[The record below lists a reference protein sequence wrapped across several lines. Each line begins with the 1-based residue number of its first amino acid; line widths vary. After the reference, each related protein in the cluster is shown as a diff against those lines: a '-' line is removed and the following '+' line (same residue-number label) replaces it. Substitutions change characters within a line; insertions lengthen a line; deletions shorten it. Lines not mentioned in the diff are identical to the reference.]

1 MSTSTTRD
9 FSKLIKITGKYNYDF
24 NFYTQTNYVY
34 LASNLV
40 AEAKDK
46 ETGFPAAIKCKWQ
59 RLRGNRIYNMNT
71 IHGNVYQ
78 LSAEDVGCKI
88 RVEVEPL
95 DDEIYEGKAIAEFGP
110 VTVEPSARQSLEY
123 ILGSGGSRFPVTIYY
138 PEDRFK
144 MIDERKFREGT
155 LIINNKT
162 IRLEEK
168 QDFAGKRKEVFS
180 CKYTIDHP
188 KIDITSNDT
197 KMLTIDYYDDDDV
210 YGSEKGLNFSLDLR
224 ALSRQ
229 SRDLIALSIRCFS
242 ALNYFKHSKVISS
255 LNKDEETEGD
265 SPSKKNSKEKDTIT
279 ELLMELDFIKRE
291 LYEQIG
297 INKELEVER
306 NNARKQ
312 FIDLENEMEQT
323 LEGYRIVLE
332 DTEHSPEDTQMRNE
346 MRNQLKLNDTLQ
358 KEKNQLAEE
367 NMVLIDEKKTLNKK
381 VAEKETLVETL
392 QAEILELKKGQV
404 IPKNE
409 FEKVKTEKEKC
420 RKDAKKFAEEIR
432 LLEKKLLEMKG
443 EVKGVTKDKTQLETE
458 KKQLSSYLKHQE
470 ETTEELKAKLETLE
484 KENRVLQRKVTPEI
498 DASAEVSKM
507 RDENEALIAQRNALT
522 KQKDSIMK
530 DLEKKQKELDKLKN
544 ESEGSVSRLTQSNKR
559 FLDEQKDLESKIE
572 ELEEKNERILEDKN
586 EIIFKQKEEI
596 EQLKAKLSEKSSVAN
611 KFKELFTKKK
621 TEEEE
626 KPLVRDTEIQTEE
639 VKIITEDSGV
649 EESPSK
655 IGMGLR
661 KYSKTMKNSFMDHSR
676 SSVLDESVQNVKE
689 LEDLKRKLAKMEKEK
704 MVWFMEKKDSEECN
718 NDLRRI
724 IEKKDDQLEEMRV
737 EIERLAGKLCAAESK
752 LFEHM

>member
-1 MSTSTTRD
+1 MSSSITRD
-9 FSKLIKITGKYNYDF
+9 FSKLIKITGKYNYEF

-46 ETGFPAAIKCKWQ
+46 ETGLPFAMRCKWQ
-59 RLRGNRIYNMNT
+59 RVRGNRIYNMNT

-95 DDEIYEGKAIAEFGP
+95 DDEIYDGIALAEFGP

-138 PEDRFK
+138 PEDRHK

-155 LIINNKT
+155 LVIDSKT

-210 YGSEKGLNFSLDLR
+210 YVSEKGLNFSLDLR

-229 SRDLIALSIRCFS
+229 SRDLITLSIRCFS
-242 ALNYFKHSKVISS
+242 SLNYYKHSKVISALS
-255 LNKDEETEGD
+255 KDESDLDD
-265 SPSKKNSKEKDTIT
+265 SPSKKKKEKDTIT
-279 ELLMELDFIKRE
+279 ELIMELDFIKRE

-312 FIDLENEMEQT
+312 FLDLENEMEQT

-332 DTEHSPEDTQMRNE
+332 DSEHSPEDTQMRHE
-346 MRNQLKLNDTLQ
+346 MKNQLKLNDTLQ
-358 KEKNQLAEE
+358 REKNQLAEE
-367 NMVLIDEKKTLNKK
+367 NMILIDEKKTLNKK
-381 VAEKETLVETL
+381 SNENEEMIKSLKSEL
-392 QAEILELKKGQV
+392 LEVKKGQV
-404 IPKNE
+404 IPKQE
-409 FEKVKTEKEKC
+409 FEKTKKEKEKC
-420 RKDAKKFAEEIR
+420 RRDAKKFAEEIR
-432 LLEKKLLEMKG
+432 LLEKKLLAMKN
-443 EVKGVTKDKTQLETE
+443 EIRNVTKDKNQLETE

-470 ETTEELKAKLETLE
+470 EQAEELKAKLEELE
-484 KENRVLQRKVTPEI
+484 KENRQLQRKAVPEVDVT
-498 DASAEVSKM
+498 AEVSKL
-507 RDENEALIAQRNALT
+507 RDENEALISQRNALT
-522 KQKDSIMK
+522 KQKDSLLK
-530 DLEKKQKELDKLKN
+530 ELEKKTRELDKFKT

-559 FLDEQKDLESKIE
+559 FLDEQKDLEIKIE
-572 ELEEKNERILEDKN
+572 ELEEKNERLLEDKN

-596 EQLKAKLSEKSSVAN
+596 EQLKSKLNEKSSVAN
-611 KFKELFTKKK
+611 KFKELFTKRK
-621 TEEEE
+621 EEDEN
-626 KPLVRDTEIQTEE
+626 KPIVKDSEVQTDE
-639 VKIITEDSGV
+639 VKIQSELTV
-649 EESPSK
+649 EESPSR

-661 KYSKTMKNSFMDHSR
+661 KYSKTFKTSFMDSSR
-676 SSVLDESVQNVKE
+676 SSVMEDNSQALKE
-689 LEDLKRKLAKMEKEK
+689 LEEYRRKIKRLEKEK
-704 MVWFMEKKDSEECN
+704 MAWIMEKKDSEECN
-718 NDLRRI
+718 QDLRRM

-737 EIERLAGKLCAAESK
+737 EIERLAGKLCAAESR
-752 LFEHM
+752 LFEQQ

>member
-1 MSTSTTRD
+1 MSTNASRD
-9 FSKLIKITGKYNYDF
+9 FSKLIKITGKYNFNF

-40 AEAKDK
+40 AEAIDK
-46 ETGFPAAIKCKWQ
+46 STNLPVAMKYKWQ
-59 RLRGNRIYNMNT
+59 RIRGNRIYNMNT

-88 RVEVEPL
+88 RVEAEPL
-95 DDEIYEGKAIAEFGP
+95 DDEVYEGKVLAEFGP

-138 PEDRFK
+138 PEDRHK

-168 QDFAGKRKEVFS
+168 HDFAGKRKEVFS

-242 ALNYFKHSKVISS
+242 ALNYFKHSKVISA
-255 LNKDEETEGD
+255 LNKEDDIDD
-265 SPSKKNSKEKDTIT
+265 SPSKKKKEKDTIT

-297 INKELEVER
+297 INKEVEVER
-306 NNARKQ
+306 NNAKKQ
-312 FIDLENEMEQT
+312 FLDLESEMEQT

-367 NMVLIDEKKTLNKK
+367 NMVLVDEKKTLNKK
-381 VAEKETLVETL
+381 VKDKEELL
-392 QAEILELKKGQV
+392 EIMKGEIFELKKGKV
-404 IPKNE
+404 IPLHE
-409 FEKVKTEKEKC
+409 HEKIKKEKEKC

-432 LLEKKLLEMKG
+432 VLEKKLLSMKSDTN
-443 EVKGVTKDKTQLETE
+443 GVTKDKNQLETE

-470 ETTEELKAKLETLE
+470 EQAEELKAKLEEVE
-484 KENRVLQRKVTPEI
+484 KENRQLQRKAVPEADI
-498 DASAEVSKM
+498 GAETSKL
-507 RDENEALIAQRNALT
+507 RDENEALISQRNAMT
-522 KQKDSIMK
+522 KQKDSLMK
-530 DLEKKQKELDKLKN
+530 ELEKRNKELDKFRN
-544 ESEGSVSRLTQSNKR
+544 EAEGSVSRLTQSNKR
-559 FLDEQKDLESKIE
+559 FLDEQKDLEGKIE
-572 ELEEKNERILEDKN
+572 ELEEKNDRLLEDKN

-596 EQLKAKLSEKSSVAN
+596 ETIKAKLSEKSSVAN
-611 KFKELFTKKK
+611 KFKDLFSKKK
-621 TEEEE
+621 AEEES
-626 KPLVRDTEIQTEE
+626 KCVVKDTEIQTDE
-639 VKIITEDSGV
+639 VMFADEMPRM

-661 KYSKTMKNSFMDHSR
+661 KYSKTIKNSFMESSR
-676 SSVLDESVQNVKE
+676 NSVLDESVQNVKE
-689 LEDLKRKLAKMEKEK
+689 LDDLKRRIKKLEKEK
-704 MVWFMEKKDSEECN
+704 MAFGMEKKDSEECN
-718 NDLRRI
+718 QDLRRM
-724 IEKKDDQLEEMRV
+724 IERKDDQLEEMRV
-737 EIERLAGKLCAAESK
+737 EIERLAMKLCAAESK
-752 LFEHM
+752 LFEHS